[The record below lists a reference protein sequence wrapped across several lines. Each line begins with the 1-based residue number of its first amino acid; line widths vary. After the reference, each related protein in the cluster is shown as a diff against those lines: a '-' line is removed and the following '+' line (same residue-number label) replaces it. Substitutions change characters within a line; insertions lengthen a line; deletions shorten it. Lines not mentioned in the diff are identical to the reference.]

1 MEKEKLISQLQEILP
16 TIEKL
21 DMHLEKLAQIESHVD
36 RLNAQINAPRGFNFF
51 SDVAIGGIVFATL
64 IPTTI
69 SKVFTLQSAT
79 IGKMFFVLMIVGGI
93 LNFYI
98 SGKIRNKGKDSAR
111 RDKDIW
117 EKKYKE
123 AEQDMLNEISPHWDK
138 VLSVVPK
145 DYATPTCINSIYNYL
160 VNGRADSMK
169 EALNLFEEE
178 QHRWRLEA
186 NQQKMYEEYQQEL
199 QTMKDIQADM
209 EARVS
214 NAEWMSKVAY
224 IRSAQEN

>member
-1 MEKEKLISQLQEILP
+1 M
-16 TIEKL
+16 
-21 DMHLEKLAQIESHVD
+21 
-36 RLNAQINAPRGFNFF
+36 
-51 SDVAIGGIVFATL
+51 
-64 IPTTI
+64 
-69 SKVFTLQSAT
+69 
-79 IGKMFFVLMIVGGI
+79 
-93 LNFYI
+93 NFYI